1 MEVCQG
7 LSLLQKQLRVDG
19 YEKLKKLKGTGFP
32 FSDTSCVNIKL
43 YLCVCVS
50 VCVRF
55 VSVGMTDV
63 CE

>member
-32 FSDTSCVNIKL
+32 FSDTSCVNIRL
-43 YLCVCVS
+43 NLCVS
-50 VCVRF
+50 VCTF